1 MPSMSALYIC
11 LGHAWNTL
19 FFSTLLL
26 YVIIAS
32 FMSCSAV
39 LREEECECVC
49 VRERECVCACVCVCE
64 REEECVCVFEREH
77 PMESEEVATFEIFSG
92 AACQNIR
99 SSSE

>member
-1 MPSMSALYIC
+1 MMPSMAALYIC

-39 LREEECECVC
+39 F
-49 VRERECVCACVCVCE
+49 
-64 REEECVCVFEREH
+64 REEECVWVRERDCECVSERER
-77 PMESEEVATFEIFSG
+77 EIVSV
-92 AACQNIR
+92 
-99 SSSE
+99 